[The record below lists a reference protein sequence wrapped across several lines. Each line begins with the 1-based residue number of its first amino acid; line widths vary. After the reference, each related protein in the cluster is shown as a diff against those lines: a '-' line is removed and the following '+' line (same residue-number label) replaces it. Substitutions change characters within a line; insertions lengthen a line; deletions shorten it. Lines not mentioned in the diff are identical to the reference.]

1 MLIFYTTA
9 ITSTSTKAPL
19 GRADTATQLRAGLPV
34 KYLAYTSLNSTK
46 SLISARKQVVFTT
59 SSKVAPE
66 AESTAEILC
75 ITCSVCVLIS
85 FPTRFPLAG
94 SSAIYPE
101 QKSKFSDFTACEYG
115 PTAAGALF
123 VEITSFMEKPFF
135 NLISDTLHWISP
147 AESA

>member
-34 KYLAYTSLNSTK
+34 KYLAYTSLNLAK

-94 SSAIYPE
+94 SSAICPE
-101 QKSKFSDFTACEYG
+101 QKSKFPDFTACEYG
-115 PTAAGALF
+115 PTAAGAFF
-123 VEITSFMEKPFF
+123 VVITSFMEKPFF
-135 NLISDTLHWISP
+135 NLISDIRHWILP